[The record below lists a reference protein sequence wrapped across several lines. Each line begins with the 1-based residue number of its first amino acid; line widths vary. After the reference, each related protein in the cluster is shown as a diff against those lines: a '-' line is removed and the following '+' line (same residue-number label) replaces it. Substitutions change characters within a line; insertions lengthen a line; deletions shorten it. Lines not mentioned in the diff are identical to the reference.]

1 MRYSDHC
8 ANRHVL
14 HQVRT
19 RNSREQSDAP
29 ARERTEDSTHKSKAD
44 KRADGK
50 RSRGGLLDLLRRLQF
65 WNQQL
70 KHQQR

>member
-1 MRYSDHC
+1 MYFIRFGPVTRES
-8 ANRHVL
+8 NPM
-14 HQVRT
+14 HQ
-19 RNSREQSDAP
+19 P
-29 ARERTEDSTHKSKAD
+29 ASEPNSTHKSKAD